1 MENSRNVLAIRYN
14 IALLKAKQTY
24 KKFLLRN
31 TLKQTHRLLNKN
43 LQNNVNLITKYLATE
58 NQLNHL
64 ILRTITKLQPLIATL
79 NCDCK
84 TPALSTICQIQSQA
98 YSTLEL
104 INSIICTIRKSSQNI
119 SKIKAY
125 ILEIIPWEPISYSQT
140 KLITIIKTSEP
151 SKEILSQ
158 VKNLDFQWLQNQLEK
173 EAETLQSAATN
184 SQTLM
189 INLRH
194 INQLLSSPHSCLPKI
209 SINISQYELQQ
220 KPQSH
225 PLATL

>member
-1 MENSRNVLAIRYN
+1 MENSRNLLTIRYN
-14 IALLKAKQTY
+14 TALLKAKQTY
-24 KKFLLRN
+24 REFLFRN
-31 TLKQTHRLLNKN
+31 TLKQTHSLLNEN
-43 LQNNVNLITKYLATE
+43 LQNNANLIKNYLATE

-64 ILRTITKLQPLIATL
+64 ILKTITKLQPLLDIL

-84 TPALSTICQIQSQA
+84 TPALSTLCQIQSQA

-104 INSIICTIRKSSQNI
+104 INSIIHTTRKSSQNI

-125 ILEIIPWEPISYSQT
+125 LLETIPWEPISYSQT

-151 SKEILSQ
+151 SKKILSQ
-158 VKNLDFQWLQNQLEK
+158 VKNLDFPRLENQLEK
-173 EAETLQSAATN
+173 EAETLQSTATN
-184 SQTLM
+184 SQTL
-189 INLRH
+189 IVNLRH

-209 SINISQYELQQ
+209 YITVSQYEMQQ

-225 PLATL
+225 PLASI